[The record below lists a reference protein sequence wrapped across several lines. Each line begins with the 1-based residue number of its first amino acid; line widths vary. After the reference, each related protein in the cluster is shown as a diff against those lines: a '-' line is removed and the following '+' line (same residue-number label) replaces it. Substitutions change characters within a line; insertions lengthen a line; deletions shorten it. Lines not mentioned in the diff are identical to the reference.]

1 MTSASASMSIL
12 WICFESRKL
21 ITASWELMV
30 LRFLK
35 FLIALIL
42 VPGVVAEVWTIKDL
56 AWISVPAGQ
65 WREGW
70 FVSFGAGFI
79 TWLIIFA
86 FLPRTLWLYVLG
98 HEFTHALAAMLAG
111 GKVTAFKVSSKGGH
125 VMTDRVNWWITL
137 SPYFIPIYALIWMG
151 LYHPLKQWLPVLY
164 FGVGLFWAFHV
175 TFTWSVSHRQ
185 QTDLSSQG
193 FVFSAV
199 IILLIN
205 LLTMLLLLGLLV
217 HNFIF
222 AGNLFWHHV
231 TQSYTFTGREIR
243 HAFAWAQEE
252 WRRSRS

>member
-1 MTSASASMSIL
+1 MSIL

-151 LYHPLKQWLPVLY
+151 LWLTVDFYHPLKQWLPVLY